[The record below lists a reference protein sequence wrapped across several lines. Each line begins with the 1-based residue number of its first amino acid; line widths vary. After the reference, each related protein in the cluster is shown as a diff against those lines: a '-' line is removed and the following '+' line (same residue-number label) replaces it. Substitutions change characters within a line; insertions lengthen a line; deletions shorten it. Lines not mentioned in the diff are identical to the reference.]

1 MSKELWDD
9 LKCDGYPCTGEC
21 DTCQVKDDRRCFEC
35 GHFEETGLIC
45 TGSYGRCTKDDYHEA
60 VCGVWKACDD
70 FEEAEDV

>member
-21 DTCQVKDDRRCFEC
+21 DTCQVKDDRRCYEC
-35 GHFEETGLIC
+35 GFFEETGLFC
-45 TGSYGRCTKDDYHEA
+45 TGTYGRCTKDDYHEA
-60 VCGVWKACDD
+60 VCAVWKACED